1 MAKFLRWGILG
12 LGGIAGR
19 FAESLP
25 RSRTGRLQAVASRS
39 GEKAAEF
46 ARKHGAASAYGRYE
60 DLLADPEVDAVYI
73 ATPHPMHAECAVRA
87 AEAGKHI
94 LCEKPLT
101 VTTREAEAVID
112 AARRHDVFLM
122 EAFMYRCHPQIRRLV
137 EIVRSGTVG
146 EVRTIRATFAF
157 DAGFNPEGR
166 LLAKSL
172 GGGGILDVGCYP
184 VSLVRLL
191 AGAAAGKDFDDPVE
205 VKGCARLGETGVDEW
220 ASAVMRFESDIV
232 AEVATG
238 VRLARENIAQVFG
251 SDGWITVPEPWT
263 PRREPGSARIL
274 IQKKGKDR
282 PEEIRVDC
290 ADSLYALE
298 ADVVADNLSRRQ
310 ALPPAMTWDDS
321 LGNMRA
327 LDLWRE
333 SIGLEY
339 NT

>member
-1 MAKFLRWGILG
+1 MVGSLRWGILG
-12 LGGIAGR
+12 LGGIANR

-25 RSRTGRLQAVASRS
+25 QSRTGRLAAVASRS
-39 GEKAAEF
+39 GEKAAAF
-46 ARKHGAASAYGRYE
+46 ARKHSAAGAYGRYE
-60 DLLADPEVDAVYI
+60 DLLADPGVDAVYI
-73 ATPHPMHAECAVRA
+73 AMPHPMHAEWAIRA

-101 VTTREAEAVID
+101 VTAAEAEAVIG
-112 AARRHDVFLM
+112 AARRHGVFLM
-122 EAFMYRCHPQIRRLV
+122 EAFMYRCHPQIRRLA
-137 EIVRSGTVG
+137 EIVRSGAVG
-146 EVRTIRATFAF
+146 EVRSVRATFSF
-157 DAGFNPEGR
+157 DAGFNPGGR

-191 AGAAAGKDFDDPVE
+191 AGAAAGKDFAEPEE

-220 ASAVMRFESDIV
+220 ASAVMRFPDGIV

-251 SDGWITVPEPWT
+251 SEGWITVPEPWT

-274 IQKKGKDR
+274 IQKKSGDR
-282 PEEIRVDC
+282 PEEIRVEC
-290 ADSLYALE
+290 SDSLYALE
-298 ADVVADNLSRRQ
+298 ADAVADNLARRQ

-327 LDLWRE
+327 LDAWRE
-333 SIGLEY
+333 SIGLSYE
-339 NT
+339 